1 MKSLWRKIAFISAW
15 VILVL
20 GLVGS
25 IVYAVQTRSFG
36 VFCSLFIPAAFYFT
50 ILMLYLE
57 HSNNIEMRVDQT
69 YRKQNNLPQLPESAY
84 TNIPFNSAPSVPAA
98 PAAPYQQPV
107 QPQYQQPAP
116 APVQQFQ
123 QPAPVQQPAPAP
135 VPTPAPAP
143 VQQPAP
149 APVPQPA
156 TEAPWT
162 CANCGTVNN
171 PSANF
176 CKGCGNKKA

>member
-36 VFCSLFIPAAFYFT
+36 VFCSLFIPATFYFT
-50 ILMLYLE
+50 ILMVYLE
-57 HSNNIEMRVDQT
+57 HTNNVEMRMDQT

-84 TNIPFNSAPSVPAA
+84 TNIPFNSAPSVPAV
-98 PAAPYQQPV
+98 PYQQPV

-123 QPAPVQQPAPAP
+123 QPVQQ
-135 VPTPAPAP
+135 
-143 VQQPAP
+143 
-149 APVPQPA
+149 PVPQPA
-156 TEAPWT
+156 PVPIQQPVADAQPWT

-171 PSANF
+171 PTANF
-176 CKGCGNKKA
+176 CKGCGNKKG

>member
-20 GLVGS
+20 GTVGA
-25 IVYAVQTRSFG
+25 IVGAVQSRSFA
-36 VFCSLFIPAAFYFT
+36 VFCQLFLPASFYFV
-50 ILMLYLE
+50 ILMAYLE
-57 HSNNIEMRVDQT
+57 HTNNVEMRMDQT

-84 TNIPFNSAPSVPAA
+84 TNIPFNSAPSVPAV
-98 PAAPYQQPV
+98 PYQQPV

-123 QPAPVQQPAPAP
+123 QPAQQ
-135 VPTPAPAP
+135 
-143 VQQPAP
+143 
-149 APVPQPA
+149 PVPQPA
-156 TEAPWT
+156 PVPVQQPVADAQPWT

-171 PSANF
+171 PTANF
-176 CKGCGNKKA
+176 CKGCGNKKG

>member
-20 GLVGS
+20 GTVGA
-25 IVYAVQTRSFG
+25 IVGAVQARSFA
-36 VFCSLFIPAAFYFT
+36 VFCQLFIPASFYFV
-50 ILMLYLE
+50 ILMAYLE
-57 HSNNIEMRVDQT
+57 HTNNVEMRMDQT

-84 TNIPFNSAPSVPAA
+84 TNIPFNSAPSVPAV
-98 PAAPYQQPV
+98 PYQQPV

-123 QPAPVQQPAPAP
+123 QPVQQ
-135 VPTPAPAP
+135 
-143 VQQPAP
+143 
-149 APVPQPA
+149 PVPQPA
-156 TEAPWT
+156 PVPVQQPVADAQPWT

-171 PSANF
+171 PTANF
-176 CKGCGNKKA
+176 CKGCGNKKG

>member
-20 GLVGS
+20 GTVGA
-25 IVYAVQTRSFG
+25 IVGAVQARSFA
-36 VFCSLFIPAAFYFT
+36 VFCQLFIPASFYFV
-50 ILMLYLE
+50 ILMAYLE
-57 HSNNIEMRVDQT
+57 HTNNVEMRMDQT

-84 TNIPFNSAPSVPAA
+84 TNIPFNSAPSVPAV
-98 PAAPYQQPV
+98 PYQQPV

-123 QPAPVQQPAPAP
+123 QPAPAPVQQ
-135 VPTPAPAP
+135 PAPAP

-156 TEAPWT
+156 PVQQPVTDAQPWT

-176 CKGCGNKKA
+176 CKGCGNKKG

>member
-36 VFCSLFIPAAFYFT
+36 VFCSLFIPATFYFT
-50 ILMLYLE
+50 ILMVYLE
-57 HSNNIEMRVDQT
+57 HTNNVEMRMDQT

-84 TNIPFNSAPSVPAA
+84 TNIPFNSAPSVPAV
-98 PAAPYQQPV
+98 PYQQPV

-123 QPAPVQQPAPAP
+123 QPVQQ
-135 VPTPAPAP
+135 
-143 VQQPAP
+143 
-149 APVPQPA
+149 PVPQPA
-156 TEAPWT
+156 PVPVQQPVADAQPWT

-171 PSANF
+171 PTANF
-176 CKGCGNKKA
+176 CKGCGNKKG